1 MGQKFIKAISLLTFA
16 GASLLSQ
23 AQTIDWGLA
32 GPLYTAGRIRNV
44 VVDIGDATGNTLW
57 AGSAAGGVFK
67 SVNGGAQWYPLNDQG
82 KIKNISYMAQDPQSG
97 TIYASTG
104 EGFLRYGQK
113 TKAKKGTGLY
123 KLQNNDLTLVA
134 DSSKTGDVINRVA
147 VYNGKIAVAGNK
159 GILVS
164 TDGGT
169 TFNKAVLTGYTYT
182 NNLTYGLDVKFT
194 STGILYCTVGNERGD
209 IPNNKVKSK
218 VFKSS
223 DASLGN
229 FVDITPVTSADTTAT
244 YGRIEL
250 AIAPSDENVI
260 YASAAKKNTST
271 INNSNGSSASLNAIF
286 VSYNGGTTWSTFLR
300 GTFLLDPL
308 TNGGSIAS
316 GDYAHVIKVDPS
328 DKNILYVGGY
338 RLYALMRTGGTDATP
353 LVANY
358 ALGNYAAINTQLY
371 LHQNIH
377 DVALINGTTRR
388 FYVVTDAGVYRS
400 TDLKIPYT
408 TFPPTFQPYY
418 KGLVTGQFNS
428 VSVDRYPTYSNNNGT
443 YAPSSGFVGGTDGN
457 GVVYYSG
464 TSDVVTTEET
474 YLTGDFYRT
483 EFSRILPDVIFT
495 SGGSNG
501 AFYRGS
507 NIRNSSPALINYYRY
522 TGNLSAP
529 SPEAVG
535 YNMNNLNGTPFAL
548 WEHYGQVNTP
558 DSVIFYND
566 SLRFVASINTNS
578 AISSYTGTSTNS
590 AAVAALTTQSVFVF
604 QINNPYGSAKLD
616 SIIVRTGTVSI
627 PATTSII
634 PTPYTTADRTDIPMK
649 VTAGSTFSNS
659 SALGTVALTYSGS
672 VANVTVSFSAPPFA
686 SRTMTYASIPDPS
699 AYYRVFITSFF
710 RYGIGDTAKVT
721 DERISTKTFTLTQK
735 LTKELNWRYGTA
747 PAYTLAAANNTAITS
762 PTFVLNPGN
771 KSQSTPTFVINTLSQ
786 SVYSVSQFGTYTM
799 NAPAVAHTISAVTT
813 TAFSN
818 PTFVLNPGNVT
829 QTTGIFVVTPS
840 VATNYTITAT
850 SGTLS
855 ASTFSAIG
863 QSTYVLNPGAVTQSL
878 NTFIVSPTISTTYT
892 LLGVSSNT
900 VTGANTQTTLS
911 RAAAS
916 STYLV
921 GSSVKPFSP
930 NNAPVKIAAQ
940 RAARLAMYYNDK
952 DLTNSKDAIVVT
964 RSPLSLNE
972 PFSFVRVSQTGCY
985 TDDNNGAPT
994 TNTIDV
1000 VGKPTLIEWSKSGT
1014 EIYYSTYDATTGT
1027 ARVYRVSHVTNIYDM
1042 TPSSYSGKFFTD
1054 VFTYPVSS
1062 TTLNPVS
1069 PYRTTLLGT
1078 FDKPVTSISIS
1089 NDNSLAVLTFNNPT
1103 QTGTTGIVMVS
1114 NGDIRK
1120 NPTWTNRD
1128 DANLKGN
1135 VVYSSLMV
1143 KSNNKRVMIG
1153 TDNGIFMNTD
1163 VTSSSAWTNVNNNQL
1178 PNVQVFDI
1186 KQQEMQ
1192 YWDAYNSGEIYAATN
1207 GRGVWRTGAYFVPY
1221 AVGIEEVEKTTPEP
1235 GKLNMYPNPS
1245 NGNVSVLFTAVDG
1258 EKASVQVMDL
1268 SGRLVI
1274 NRELGVLASG
1284 DAEAS
1289 IDVQNLNAGVYIVTI
1304 QSNAGQKRTGKLVVT
1319 K

>member
-1 MGQKFIKAISLLTFA
+1 MGQKFIKAISLLAFA
-16 GASLLSQ
+16 GASLLAQ

-44 VVDIGDATGNTLW
+44 VVDNTDATGNTLW

-67 SVNGGAQWYPLNDQG
+67 SVNGGAQWFPLNDQG
-82 KIKNISYMAQDPQSG
+82 KVKNISYMAQDPQGG

-123 KLQNNDLTLVA
+123 KLQSNDLVLVA
-134 DSSKTGDVINRVA
+134 DSSKTGDVINRIA

-159 GILVS
+159 GILIS
-164 TDGGT
+164 TDGGA
-169 TFNKAVLTGYTYT
+169 TFTKAILAGYTYT
-182 NNLTYGLDVKFT
+182 NNLSYGLDVKFT
-194 STGILYCTVGNERGD
+194 STGILYCSIGNERGD
-209 IPNNKVKSK
+209 SPNDKVKSK
-218 VFKSS
+218 IFKSS

-229 FVDITPVTSADTTAT
+229 FVNITPVTSADTTAN

-250 AIAPSDENVI
+250 AIAPTDDNVI
-260 YASAAKKNTST
+260 YASAARKNTST
-271 INNSNGSSASLNAIF
+271 VNNSNGSSASLNAIF

-316 GDYAHVIKVDPS
+316 GDYSHVIKVDPS
-328 DKNILYVGGY
+328 NKDILYVGGY
-338 RLYALMRTGGTDATP
+338 RFYALMRTGGSDASP
-353 LVANY
+353 LVSNY
-358 ALGNYAAINTQLY
+358 SLGSYAALNTQLY

-377 DVALINGTTRR
+377 DVAIINGSTRR
-388 FYVVTDAGVYRS
+388 VYVVTDAGVFRS
-400 TDLKIPYT
+400 TDMVIPYT
-408 TFPPTFQPYY
+408 TYPPTFQPYY

-428 VSVDRYPTYSNNNGT
+428 VSVDRYPTYTNNSGV
-443 YAPSSGFVGGTDGN
+443 YSPSSGFVGGTDGN

-464 TSDVVTTEET
+464 TSDLVTTEESF
-474 YLTGDFYRT
+474 LTGDFYRT

-507 NIRNSSPALINYYRY
+507 NIRNSAPALVNYYRY
-522 TGNLSAP
+522 TGGISAP

-548 WEHYGQVNTP
+548 WEHYGQVATP

-566 SLRFVASINTNS
+566 TLRFVASITTNS

-590 AAVAALTTQSVFVF
+590 AAIAALTTQSVFVF

-616 SIIVRTGTVSI
+616 SMIVRTGTVSI
-627 PATTSII
+627 PATTSLI
-634 PTPYTTADRTDIPMK
+634 PTPFNAADRTDIPMK
-649 VTAGSTFSNS
+649 VTSGTTFSNATS
-659 SALGTVALTYSGS
+659 QGTVVLTYSGT
-672 VANVTVSFSAPPFA
+672 VANVTVNFATPPFA
-686 SRTMTYASIPDPS
+686 SRTTTYASIPDPS

-710 RYGIGDTAKVT
+710 RYGVGDTAKVT
-721 DERISTKTFTLTQK
+721 DERISTKTFTLSKK

-747 PAYTLAAANNTAITS
+747 PAYTLAGVTNTAITS
-762 PTFVLNPGN
+762 PTFVVKPGN
-771 KSQSTPTFVINTLSQ
+771 LTQSTSTFVINTLSQ
-786 SVYSVSQFGTYTM
+786 SVYTLTQMGTYTM
-799 NAPAVAHTISAVTT
+799 SAPGVAHTITAVTS
-813 TAFSN
+813 TALTN

-829 QTTGIFVVTPS
+829 QTTAVFVVTPT
-840 VATNYTITAT
+840 VATDYTITAT

-855 ASTFSAIG
+855 ADTYSSIG
-863 QSTYVLNPGAVTQSL
+863 QSTYVLNPGAITQTL
-878 NTFIVSPTISTTYT
+878 NSFIVSPSVTTVYT
-892 LLGVSSNT
+892 LQGLSSNT
-900 VTGANTQTTLS
+900 VTGINTQTTLS
-911 RAAAS
+911 RAIAT
-916 STYLV
+916 STYLI
-921 GSSVKPFSP
+921 GSSTKPFSP
-930 NNAPVKIAAQ
+930 NNAPVKIAAE
-940 RAARLAMYYNDK
+940 RSARLAMYYNDK
-952 DLTNSKDAIVVT
+952 DLTDLKDAIVVT

-985 TDDNNGAPT
+985 TDDNNGVAT

-1014 EIYYSTYDATTGT
+1014 EIYYSTYDVTTGT
-1027 ARVYRVSHVTNIYDM
+1027 ARVYRVSHITDIYDM

-1054 VFTYPVSS
+1054 VYTYPVTSK
-1062 TTLNPVS
+1062 TLNPVS
-1069 PYRTTLLGT
+1069 PYRTTLIGT
-1078 FDKPVTSISIS
+1078 FDKPVTSISVS
-1089 NDNSLAVLTFNNPT
+1089 NDNSMAVLTFNNPT

-1114 NGDIRK
+1114 NGDVRK

-1143 KSNNKRVMIG
+1143 KNNNKRVMIG
-1153 TDNGIFMNTD
+1153 TDNGIFMNND
-1163 VTSSSAWTNVNNNQL
+1163 ISAASVWSNINNDQL

-1186 KQQEMQ
+1186 KQQEMP

-1207 GRGVWRTGAYFVPY
+1207 GRGVWRTGAYYVPY
-1221 AVGIEEVEKTTPEP
+1221 TVGIEEVEKVTPEA

-1245 NGNVSVLFTAVDG
+1245 NGNVSILFAAVEG
-1258 EKASVQVMDL
+1258 EKTSVQVMDL

-1274 NRELGVLASG
+1274 NRELGVLAAG
-1284 DAEAS
+1284 DAEIA

-1304 QSNAGQKRTGKLVVT
+1304 QGNSGQRRTGKLVVT